1 MFCFHNAK
9 NTDKIVIKQMNT
21 PRDAIRQVSDKI
33 PGIEKLSDDDMED
46 SEIKVSHV
54 FVIHGWY
61 K

>member
-1 MFCFHNAK
+1 
-9 NTDKIVIKQMNT
+9 MNT

-54 FVIHGWY
+54 FVIHG
-61 K
+61 